1 MVDVALSLVPVFT
14 LIALGA
20 LLRRAE
26 LLKLEQWIGIER
38 LTYYVLFPPL
48 MFTSIVGGAFAGAEA
63 LLLAIGLTASVALMT
78 GLMLLLR
85 PVLPM
90 TGSQFS
96 SVFQSG
102 LRWNGYVA
110 LGVISSLHGPQ
121 GLALSAVGFAALA
134 PINDALSL
142 LVSNRFAGAKPQ
154 PNWKLVLRLL
164 ANPLII
170 AAALACG
177 AVALGLRPTAPVE
190 RTLHLLG
197 DATVSLGLIC
207 VGASLDV
214 RHIESKAAHL
224 PLALGA
230 VLRLW
235 VMPAIA
241 ATLCVFLGLSGMALQ
256 VGVICAAAPAATMAY
271 ALSRTSGADSEL
283 MSNLITITTVLSVL
297 TLPAS
302 ILIVQALL
310 R

>member
-20 LLRRAE
+20 LLRRAG

-48 MFTSIVGGAFAGAEA
+48 MFTSVVGGAFAGGEA
-63 LLLAIGLTASVALMT
+63 LLLAIGLVASVALMT

-121 GLALSAVGFAALA
+121 GLALSAVGFAVLA
-134 PINDALSL
+134 PINYALSL
-142 LVSNRFAGAKPQ
+142 LVSNRFAGARPQ
-154 PNWKLVLRLL
+154 PAWTLILRLA
-164 ANPLII
+164 ANPLIT
-170 AAALACG
+170 AAACACLA
-177 AVALGLRPTAPVE
+177 VYLGVRPTQPIE
-190 RTLHLLG
+190 HTLHLLG
-197 DATVSLGLIC
+197 DATVALGLIC
-207 VGASLDV
+207 VGAALEL
-214 RHIESKAAHL
+214 RHIETGRL
-224 PLALGA
+224 PLALGT

-235 VMPAIA
+235 VMPGIA
-241 ATLCVFLGLSGMALQ
+241 ACLCIALGLTGMALQ

-271 ALSRTSGADSEL
+271 TLSRKSGADSEL
-283 MSNLITITTVLSVL
+283 MSNLITVTTVLSTL

-302 ILIVQALL
+302 ILIVQAVM

>member
-20 LLRRAE
+20 LLRRAQ

-48 MFTSIVGGAFAGAEA
+48 MFTSIVGGAFAGGEA
-63 LLLAIGLTASVALMT
+63 LLLAIGLVASVALMT

-85 PVLPM
+85 PVLPI

-121 GLALSAVGFAALA
+121 GVALSAVGFAALA
-134 PINDALSL
+134 PINDLLSL
-142 LVSNRFAGAKPQ
+142 LVSNRFAGARPQ
-154 PNWKLVLRLL
+154 PGWKLLIRLA
-164 ANPLII
+164 ANPLIL
-170 AAALACG
+170 AAACACV
-177 AVALGLRPTAPVE
+177 AVYYGVRPSEPIE
-190 RTLHLLG
+190 HTLHLLG
-197 DATVSLGLIC
+197 DATVALGLIC
-207 VGASLDV
+207 VGAALEL
-214 RHIESKAAHL
+214 RHIETARL
-224 PLALGA
+224 PLALGT

-235 VMPAIA
+235 VMPAVAAVLCIA
-241 ATLCVFLGLSGMALQ
+241 LGLSGMALQ

-271 ALSRTSGADSEL
+271 ALSRKSGADSEL
-283 MSNLITITTVLSVL
+283 MSNLITVTTVLSGL

-302 ILIVQALL
+302 ILIVQAVM